1 MIRATA
7 GHAIPDLSDE
17 RARRDCALFLDMDLA
32 ILGSAAD
39 DFAAY
44 EAAVR
49 REYAWVAEPLWV
61 EGRRKVLESF
71 LARPAIYASPQF
83 RASHEA
89 AARQNLARSL
99 AALTQRP

>member
-1 MIRATA
+1 
-7 GHAIPDLSDE
+7 
-17 RARRDCALFLDMDLA
+17 MDLA
-32 ILGSAAD
+32 ILGSTPD

-49 REYAWVAEPLWV
+49 REYAWVLEPLWI

-89 AARQNLARSL
+89 TARKNLARSL
-99 AALTQRP
+99 AALAL